1 MAILFKYL
9 KSFIIFFISLLI
21 IPGILTIFNLFNIH
35 INRIIIIII
44 SSILM
49 LVIGF
54 ITGINSNSKGYLNG
68 ILISTISVLF
78 MLLLSLIFRVSININ
93 SLIYYVIIIFSGCFG
108 SMIGINKKN
117 KSIS

>member
-1 MAILFKYL
+1 MTILFKYL
-9 KSFIIFFISLLI
+9 KSFILFFISLLI

-35 INRIIIIII
+35 MNRIIIIII

-49 LVIGF
+49 LIIGF

-68 ILISTISVLF
+68 LLISTISIIF

-93 SLIYYVIIIFSGCFG
+93 SLIYYIIIIFSGCFG